1 MRTKRNKLEELA
13 PNGAVATGEFV
24 EECVVKPS
32 FDADGVQATSGIG
45 VSGKEYPDPVPMAAP
60 LGYEPPLG
68 LMDLLQ
74 MFVRRSREEDNEN
87 GIEETEEE
95 ANDFEVGDPEDHL
108 TEYEKVFM
116 PKPAPAAVSG
126 SPVVPPGAQVAAEG
140 GPQPTGAPPK
150 PPESVPKV
158 T

>member
-1 MRTKRNKLEELA
+1 MRKKLEELA
-13 PNGAVATGEFV
+13 PNAAVPAGKFV
-24 EECVVKPS
+24 EEFVVKPLY
-32 FDADGVQATSGIG
+32 DADGVQASSGIG
-45 VSGKEYPDPVPMAAP
+45 SNGKEYPDPVPLAAP

-68 LMDLLQ
+68 LVDMMNL
-74 MFVRRSREEDNEN
+74 FIRRSREKDNDFE
-87 GIEETEEE
+87 IEETEEE
-95 ANDFEVGDPEDHL
+95 ANDFEIENEDIEVV

-116 PKPAPAAVSG
+116 PKPAPVASVVAST
-126 SPVVPPGAQVAAEG
+126 VVPPGAQVAAEG